1 MIGSIRRRGARPG
14 TAAVELAVMLPLL
27 FFIFFVAVD
36 FGRILYHAITID
48 NCCHNG
54 GLFGSQTFDNEGQQ
68 WVPGAPQYWQGPSG
82 QMVSTEQVATDVDG
96 KNLGPPLA
104 ASNVTVTNGTDAN
117 GNPVNNVSVTYTFYT
132 VMNYPGIGNAFT
144 LQRTYQARVAP
155 GQPN

>member
-1 MIGSIRRRGARPG
+1 MIRSNRRVGVRRG
-14 TAAVELAVMLPLL
+14 TAAVELAVILPLL

-36 FGRILYHAITID
+36 FGRVLYYAITID

-68 WVPGAPQYWQGPSG
+68 WVPGAPQYWQGPST
-82 QMVSTEQVATDVDG
+82 QMVSTEQAATDVDG
-96 KNLGPPLA
+96 QNLGPPLA
-104 ASNVTVTNGTDAN
+104 PSNVTVTNGTDAQ
-117 GNPVNNVSVTYTFYT
+117 GNPVNIVTVTYSFYT
-132 VMNYPGIGNAFT
+132 VMSYPGFGNTFN